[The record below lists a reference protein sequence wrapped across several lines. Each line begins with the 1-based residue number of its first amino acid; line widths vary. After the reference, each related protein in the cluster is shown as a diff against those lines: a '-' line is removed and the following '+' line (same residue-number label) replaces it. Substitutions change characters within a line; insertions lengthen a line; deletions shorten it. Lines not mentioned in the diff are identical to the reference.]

1 MRGSGIGLETDGLG
15 KLRQRAVEIHMVG
28 QCDAQVQMGFGRVRH
43 QLDYFVESLNRFPR
57 VAQSG
62 FEHA

>member
-15 KLRQRAVEIHMVG
+15 KLRQRAVETHMVG